1 MRVRGKITAAAVG
14 SLLAAGVPSGVAR
27 AEPGLTVDPQS
38 PAGVEYAI
46 PLNSGRGHGGGKG
59 HSGGGGSGGGSSA
72 LFGSGITPPS
82 NTSSGTGPSG
92 AGTGGSGGAGGGS
105 GGSTGHRGSSSKPRS
120 GSHSSGGA
128 TPPGV
133 APVSAAASYSTSGP
147 VAGIVGGI
155 LALGGGLGLFLRLR
169 GRRTPSDRQLP

>member
-1 MRVRGKITAAAVG
+1 MPVRGKITAAAVG
-14 SLLAAGVPSGVAR
+14 GLLAAGLPSGVAV

-46 PLNSGRGHGGGKG
+46 PLDSGRGHGGGG
-59 HSGGGGSGGGSSA
+59 HGHPSGGGSGGGGGGGGNSA
-72 LFGSGITPPS
+72 LFGSGITPPAS
-82 NTSSGTGPSG
+82 GSSATHASGSGTRAHRHGR
-92 AGTGGSGGAGGGS
+92 GGSGKATSHGS
-105 GGSTGHRGSSSKPRS
+105 PNARS
-120 GSHSSGGA
+120 GDGA

-147 VAGIVGGI
+147 IAGVVGGI

-169 GRRTPSDRQLP
+169 ARRTTSEQQRH